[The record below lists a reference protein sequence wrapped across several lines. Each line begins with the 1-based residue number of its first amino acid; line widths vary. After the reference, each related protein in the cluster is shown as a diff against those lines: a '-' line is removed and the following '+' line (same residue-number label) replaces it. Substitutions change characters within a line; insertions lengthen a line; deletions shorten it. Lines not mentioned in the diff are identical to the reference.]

1 MKVIDNPELS
11 RLMLD
16 HLTDLYNL
24 KKQRDEVHLSTLIY
38 CLTRSFFD
46 MKQDVE
52 PTDMEVMLFALG
64 IGLQNEFTPANT
76 TLPVIRKDGVV
87 FSPDFVIQIGEG
99 QYCEMKTTRMSTA
112 RDFPSTWIEY
122 IKGGCYMQGI
132 KEYDLSVLYMMGCL
146 APSVRVLRS
155 DLTWDYI
162 GNLKPGDVLVGV
174 DEYPAWDR
182 GQRRKLRQ
190 SVVLRTQRLKL
201 PSYLIGLDSGE
212 TIIASEDHLWLE
224 NLATGASHYAPDWV
238 RTDRLRAGSKLR
250 RVCQTWEVQDSYDA
264 GYLAGSIDSEGCI
277 EDANQSSSHGL
288 RVGYSQKEGSTLN
301 RIESLLS
308 RYGFTITKTPSE
320 RTTSLRTTDMATA
333 LKLLGSIRPKR
344 LLDEVVWEGISLP
357 QTRSTV
363 EVTSLMPIGETEVVG
378 LDTTTKT
385 LVSEGVVSHNSYK
398 PPFPQLNSF
407 RLEFDEAEL
416 EANWKYLM
424 CRKEVFDEAL
434 KANRPPRP
442 KEHCADWECKNC
454 RFKAQCDAMLM
465 VGNYEAQSE
474 LLENARAVELGG
486 QKQ

>member
-238 RTDRLRAGSKLR
+238 RTDRLRVGSKLR

-277 EDANQSSSHGL
+277 E
-288 RVGYSQKEGSTLN
+288 
-301 RIESLLS
+301 
-308 RYGFTITKTPSE
+308 
-320 RTTSLRTTDMATA
+320 
-333 LKLLGSIRPKR
+333 
-344 LLDEVVWEGISLP
+344 DEVVWEGISLP